1 MITVWHKIVSTLL
14 KCDLSRF
21 QRNSVTT
28 QRNNS
33 YNVLT
38 TTSGHQNH
46 LLKAPSN
53 GKTFLNVEDDF
64 PTSPK
69 SLASNDII
77 DKYKEAVLHYG
88 KYRHA
93 GVIETEASI
102 KAVQVRLLT

>member
-1 MITVWHKIVSTLL
+1 MKIKIRL
-14 KCDLSRF
+14 

-38 TTSGHQNH
+38 NANNKVVSNNVG
-46 LLKAPSN
+46 N
-53 GKTFLNVEDDF
+53 GKMFLNDDDDVINV
-64 PTSPK
+64 PK
-69 SLASNDII
+69 SLATSDVLE
-77 DKYKEAVLHYG
+77 KYKEAVLHYG

-102 KAVQVRLLT
+102 KAVQVKQTCTICLKFEV